1 MSLKINTERRSAGV
15 VFVRLDGHLDSVTY
29 VELEKALAPVLAS
42 RPQALLFDMAGLSF
56 ISSMGLRVLLQTRKS
71 VAQGGGRIVT
81 TNLQPQIAK
90 VFEIAAALPP
100 ENIFS
105 SIEEADRY
113 LATMQSR
120 ELEKQPPPPRHK
132 PGAGQAR

>member
-1 MSLKINTERRSAGV
+1 MPLRIDIERRPSAV
-15 VFVRLDGHLDSVTY
+15 VFVRIEGRLDSVTY
-29 VELEKALAPVLAS
+29 GDLEKSLAPLLAG

-56 ISSMGLRVLLQTRKS
+56 ISSMGLRVLLHARKG
-71 VAQGGGRIVT
+71 VEQGGGKMVT